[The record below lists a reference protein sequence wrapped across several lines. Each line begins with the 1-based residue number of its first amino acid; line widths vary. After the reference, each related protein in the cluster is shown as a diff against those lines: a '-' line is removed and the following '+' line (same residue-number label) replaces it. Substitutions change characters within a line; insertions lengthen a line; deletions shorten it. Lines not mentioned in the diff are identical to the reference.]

1 MIQPPTTAAGQVE
14 SQRSLFDIFLT
25 TTHFNGDF
33 ASHEIIV
40 KGTEHRHMCT
50 CKVVS

>member
-14 SQRSLFDIFLT
+14 SQRSLFDVFL
-25 TTHFNGDF
+25 THFNGVF